1 MLLML
6 VQGRL
11 KQVGFPE
18 FKISLGSSVR
28 LSLEKANQKKQDP
41 SPALWTFSSQES
53 STQGQKASPSAGPL
67 APQLWLRVVRTTNSF
82 CIYWNLLTQQSPKE
96 LKQG

>member
-1 MLLML
+1 MVTLVLVSNSISLVERLTLQLL

-18 FKISLGSSVR
+18 FKISLGLSVR

-41 SPALWTFSSQES
+41 SPTLWTFSSQES
-53 STQGQKASPSAGPL
+53 STRGQKSIPFSGTFSTPTL
-67 APQLWLRVVRTTNSF
+67 A
-82 CIYWNLLTQQSPKE
+82 
-96 LKQG
+96 